1 MKVLVVGGTGTVGGA
16 LVKTLLARGVEV
28 SVTSRGGA
36 AGSRVPDGVA
46 VVTGDLSKPVSLATA
61 FKGADGVFLMAPVSE
76 SETSLGLAGVAAAK
90 AAGVKRLVYLSVF
103 MPPGSEV
110 VPHFAS
116 KLPIEKAVRESGMG
130 WTILRPNNFFQNDVT
145 ARPAI
150 LEGVYPSPLGSRGLN
165 RVDVRDIAEAAAN
178 AFEQGIDGLF
188 PLNGPRGLM
197 GEDTA
202 RVYSET
208 LNRPVRYAGDDLDA
222 WASRASTAL
231 PAWLVRDLRIMYEFF
246 LANGMH
252 ASGRD
257 FLAQERVLGHAPRTF
272 ERYAAELMAG
282 ATE

>member
-16 LVKTLLARGVEV
+16 LVKTLLARSVEV
-28 SVTSRGGA
+28 AVTSRGGA
-36 AGSRVPDGVA
+36 AASRVPDGVT
-46 VVTGDLSKPVSLATA
+46 VVSGDLSKPVSLATA

-116 KLPIEKAVRESGMG
+116 KLPIENAVRESGMG
-130 WTILRPNNFFQNDVT
+130 WTILRPNNFFQNDVM
-145 ARPAI
+145 ARHAI

-188 PLNGPRGLM
+188 PLNGPRGLT

-202 RVYSET
+202 RVYTET

-272 ERYAAELMAG
+272 ERYAAELMTG